1 MQRNFCVLALVIGA
15 CLLFTACNFG
25 PVVDPPSVP
34 VEIRLEA
41 TPQAVTAAGNLSLT
55 AKVKYG
61 GAFVGTVETRVVLY
75 DGDLAVG
82 ETNVSDPPLSSNLP
96 GDYAFQINVPITRN
110 QNGTR
115 SYTAKAFFDQNRK
128 SLGSEPLLVNVNIP

>member
-1 MQRNFCVLALVIGA
+1 MRKSSFVIAVVIGA
-15 CLLFTACNFG
+15 CPSFTACNFG

-41 TPQAVTAAGNLSLT
+41 TPQAVTAAGDLSLM

-61 GAFVGTVETRVVLY
+61 GAFVGTVETRVVFY
-75 DGDLAVG
+75 DGNLAVG

-96 GDYAFQINVPITRN
+96 GDYAFRINVPITRN

-115 SYTAKAFFDQNRK
+115 SYMAKAFFDQNRK